1 MYLCGDILHFS
12 LHYNVKWFIS
22 TNLNRQVTDC
32 YIIHN
37 PAHLT
42 LEQGW
47 TIIFFHRVTWETENT
62 VEGRAKNLNSVSI
75 VCISFLYGVYMH
87 IVFK

>member
-47 TIIFFHRVTWETENT
+47 TIIFSIGSHEKQKTLW
-62 VEGRAKNLNSVSI
+62 RAGPKI
-75 VCISFLYGVYMH
+75 
-87 IVFK
+87 